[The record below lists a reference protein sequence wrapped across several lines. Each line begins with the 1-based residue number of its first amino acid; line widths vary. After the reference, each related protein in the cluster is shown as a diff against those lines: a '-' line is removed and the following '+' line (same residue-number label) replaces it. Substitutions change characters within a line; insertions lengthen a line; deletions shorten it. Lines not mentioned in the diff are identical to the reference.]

1 MSSPVLTIELVLA
14 LLLALAVIA
23 AVARWTRL
31 PGPLLMIAG
40 GVALSFVPGL
50 ERVHLDPDVFFLL
63 FIPPLLYSDGWLIP
77 KREFADVMR
86 PVLLLAFGLVFA
98 TVVVVGFAMH
108 TLIPALPLAAA
119 FALGAIV
126 SPTDAVATASMTARL
141 PLPGRVSAILTGESL
156 INDASGLVAFKF
168 AVAAAAT
175 GVFSL
180 ASAGIELAWV
190 ALGGLVM
197 GLACGWAIGVLRVGL
212 KRVCV
217 DDPTIQTVLSLLSPF
232 AAYLAA
238 EHVGVS
244 GILAVVA
251 AGLYGGWH
259 DARTLSP
266 ATRQHAWEV
275 WGMVLFVFNGL
286 VFVLLGVTLPP
297 AIETLARTESP
308 ARLAGY
314 AFTLWVI
321 VTLVRIA
328 WVYPGTYLPVLLFRS
343 IREREARRD
352 PRAVFLVG
360 WSGLRGSVTMAAALS
375 VPVLTAAGTPFPGR
389 DLVIFL
395 AATTIVLTLLVNGL
409 TLPLLIRR
417 LGVRSDGSRER
428 ERRAAEIAIA
438 QAAAQAL
445 EREAAKLARGDETAE
460 ARKLVAEYAMRAAR
474 HTANADRRVE
484 LERVA
489 SSRRRLVTIALDA
502 ERRELASM
510 LDAGLINDET
520 RRAIEARIDHA
531 EMLASDAP
539 RAEHG

>member
-352 PRAVFLVG
+352 PR
-360 WSGLRGSVTMAAALS
+360 SRMLRNRST
-375 VPVLTAAGTPFPGR
+375 GR
-389 DLVIFL
+389 
-395 AATTIVLTLLVNGL
+395 
-409 TLPLLIRR
+409 
-417 LGVRSDGSRER
+417 
-428 ERRAAEIAIA
+428 
-438 QAAAQAL
+438 
-445 EREAAKLARGDETAE
+445 
-460 ARKLVAEYAMRAAR
+460 
-474 HTANADRRVE
+474 
-484 LERVA
+484 
-489 SSRRRLVTIALDA
+489 
-502 ERRELASM
+502 
-510 LDAGLINDET
+510 
-520 RRAIEARIDHA
+520 
-531 EMLASDAP
+531 
-539 RAEHG
+539 